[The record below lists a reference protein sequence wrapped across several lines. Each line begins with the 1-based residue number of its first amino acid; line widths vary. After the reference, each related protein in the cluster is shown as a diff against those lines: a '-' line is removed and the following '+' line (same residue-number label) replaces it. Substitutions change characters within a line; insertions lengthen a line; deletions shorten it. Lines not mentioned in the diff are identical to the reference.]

1 VKRKFKVL
9 GLLIA
14 VALIS
19 AGGALLTKTY
29 YHPHEGTI
37 ANVSLAEY
45 YDGQPYANSTTVSWG
60 SSLIAGQT
68 YNKTYRVHNTGTVT
82 FQVTMTVK
90 NLPQNWTLTWA
101 GNNTI
106 LDAGEDVTGMLQLTI
121 PTNAT
126 AFPSFQTYTTATQT

>member
-1 VKRKFKVL
+1 MKNKYKVL

-14 VALIS
+14 LLLIS
-19 AGGALLTKTY
+19 VTGALLTKTY

-37 ANVSLAEY
+37 AQVSLAEY
-45 YDGQPYANSTTVSWG
+45 YDGTPYANGTTVSWG
-60 SSLIAGQT
+60 SSLLAGQT

-82 FQVTMTVK
+82 CQVVMTVK
-90 NLPQNWTLTWA
+90 NLPQNWNLTWA